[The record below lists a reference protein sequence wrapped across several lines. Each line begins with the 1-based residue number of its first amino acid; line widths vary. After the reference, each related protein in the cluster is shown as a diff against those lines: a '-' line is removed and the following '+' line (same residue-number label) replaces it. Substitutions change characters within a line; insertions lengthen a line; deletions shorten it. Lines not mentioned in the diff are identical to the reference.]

1 MSSFDL
7 HYATTSARTRAGWQA
22 FYRARDRFLHE
33 MLKRRGLGVPF
44 ANYRAADG
52 QDVDAWLTAT
62 DLRNH
67 TLVVGSTGSG
77 KSSLLE
83 TLARYHFRR
92 HQGLALLDLH
102 GDLFQRTAA
111 WAIASGV
118 PRLTLL
124 DFTRPSELPAWNPL
138 ARMPG
143 VDVGRQVDLL
153 ISVLKRLF
161 AGERAAS
168 WAWGVAVHELMRF
181 GLTACI
187 ESAVPVAFA
196 ELREFFLVPAFRR
209 EVLKTVSA
217 ATQAFFDAWGPREDM
232 YLKGVMNRLD
242 PLLGS
247 AAVRQFLG
255 AKESTVDPFR
265 VVERG
270 ETLLVN
276 LARGYLGPTADVLGR
291 LLMNALQLAALRRE
305 ALPRERRIPF
315 SLLLDEAHALA
326 TPDSGLEDLL
336 VAGRKFR
343 VYVTLAA
350 QSLSLFPRAF
360 RPHLLGNTQ
369 RQFFFRLPYEEAR
382 EVAPDI
388 TEPLGNVPREQLR
401 PYDPLDDPLLAGPEE
416 MAARAKE
423 LANLPV
429 GAAYWVLRGRPFK
442 GRRIQLHPAKRPPTT
457 LAEYRKVQARAAK
470 DAAPRADEI
479 VIPDLPHTTS

>member
-1 MSSFDL
+1 
-7 HYATTSARTRAGWQA
+7 
-22 FYRARDRFLHE
+22 

-44 ANYRAADG
+44 AEYRAADG

-67 TLVVGSTGSG
+67 TLVLGGTGSG

-92 HQGLALLDLH
+92 GQGLALMDLH
-102 GDLFQRTAA
+102 GDLFQRVAG
-111 WAIASGV
+111 WAVASGV

-124 DFTRPSELPAWNPL
+124 DLTQTAGIAGWNPL
-138 ARMPG
+138 TPMPG

-153 ISVLKRLF
+153 VGVLKRLF
-161 AGERAAS
+161 AGEQAVSS
-168 WAWGVAVHELMRF
+168 WAWGVAVEQLMRF

-187 ESAVPVAFA
+187 ESTVPVAFA
-196 ELREFFLVPAFRR
+196 ELRTFFLVPSFRR
-209 EVLKTVSA
+209 EVLHSVSA
-217 ATQAFFDAWGPREDM
+217 ETRAFFDAWGPREDM

-247 AAVRQFLG
+247 KAVQRFLG
-255 AKESTVDPFR
+255 QRVSTMDPFR
-265 VVERG
+265 IVERG

-276 LARGYLGPTADVLGR
+276 LARGALGPTADVVGR
-291 LLMNALQLAALRRE
+291 LLVNTLELAALRRE
-305 ALPRERRIPF
+305 AVPREARVPF
-315 SLLLDEAHALA
+315 SILLDEAHVLA
-326 TPDSGLEDLL
+326 SHLSGLEDLL
-336 VAGRKFR
+336 VAARKYR

-350 QSLSLFPRAF
+350 QSLSLFPRSF

-388 TEPLGNVPREQLR
+388 LEPLGNVRREQVR
-401 PYDPLDDPLLAGPEE
+401 PYDPLDDPLLAPPEE
-416 MAARAKE
+416 VAARAKE

-429 GAAYWVLRGRPFK
+429 GSCYWVLRGRPFK
-442 GRRIQLHPAKRPPTT
+442 GRRIQLHPAKKPPFT
-457 LAEYRKVQARAAK
+457 LAEYRKREARAARF
-470 DAAPRADEI
+470 AGPRADEI
-479 VIPDLPHTTS
+479 AIGTPTTNDPPPGWN